1 MSSSRKVFAIFVI
14 VLVVVI
20 LMVDAARDG
29 SDVYKQRKHH
39 QKVRKNHRKPEVKKV
54 ERQEQQN
61 FHEVDAFGDDFIDFG
76 AQTGPKG
83 QFSWHADFPL
93 E

>member
-1 MSSSRKVFAIFVI
+1 MVSFKRLFQFLVVFFICAALRGKSRKA
-14 VLVVVI
+14 
-20 LMVDAARDG
+20 
-29 SDVYKQRKHH
+29 SKQQQQQQQQR
-39 QKVRKNHRKPEVKKV
+39 E
-54 ERQEQQN
+54 EEQN

-76 AQTGPKG
+76 AQTGERG

>member
-1 MSSSRKVFAIFVI
+1 MVSFKRLFQFLVVFFICAALKGKSRKA
-14 VLVVVI
+14 
-20 LMVDAARDG
+20 
-29 SDVYKQRKHH
+29 SKQQQLQQQR
-39 QKVRKNHRKPEVKKV
+39 E
-54 ERQEQQN
+54 EEQN

-76 AQTGPKG
+76 AQAGDEG